1 MKDMIIQDSKW
12 FDIDVNEA
20 SKAFKLA
27 YKDYSRF
34 IPLARKQSKLTNKM
48 YTIEK
53 MEEKLKE
60 YLDQYVPNIPVQHQF
75 VAPAIKEIKL
85 PKRTKK

>member
-1 MKDMIIQDSKW
+1 
-12 FDIDVNEA
+12 
-20 SKAFKLA
+20 KAFKLA

-75 VAPAIKEIKL
+75 V
-85 PKRTKK
+85 